1 MFELPLP
8 EMIVFCFVAVIYIA
22 AAIVGILQLLAAG
35 QQYKRFLSPL
45 VSLAVTLE
53 AVILIFRAV
62 SLKGFPLTG
71 LFESLIILS
80 IVFGLVYLFFSI
92 AVQQVWF
99 GSVMVWII
107 LALVLIAG
115 IVAEPASEPIAI
127 AATPWAI
134 VHGIAM
140 ILGGVSITFAAASS
154 FLYLLGRYRLKSKK
168 VTKVIGKM
176 PNIERLELM
185 TLFGIRAGFVLT
197 TIGIIGGLGLVWI
210 SGKSISTWLVDPKVV
225 SILIAWF
232 LLGNILFMNRLFALK
247 GKVRAYLT
255 IVVFVFVV
263 FAILGVTI
271 LGTTQHHFAGS

>member
-1 MFELPLP
+1 MFKLPLP
-8 EMIVFCFVAVIYIA
+8 EMIIFCFVVVIYIA
-22 AAIVGILQLLAAG
+22 AAIVGVLQLLAAG
-35 QQYKRFLSPL
+35 RQYRRFLSPL

-62 SLKGFPLTG
+62 SLKAFPLTG
-71 LFESLIILS
+71 LFESMIVLS

-107 LALVLIAG
+107 LALVLITG
-115 IVAEPASEPIAI
+115 IVAEPASVPLAI

-140 ILGGVSITFAAASS
+140 ILGGVSITFATASS

-225 SILIAWF
+225 SILTAWF
-232 LLGNILFMNRLFALK
+232 LLGNILMMNRLLALK
-247 GKVRAYLT
+247 GKARAYLT
-255 IVVFVFVV
+255 ILVFVFVA

-271 LGTTQHHFAGS
+271 LGTTRHNFAGS